1 MDEMEENSMIINMNY
16 TYRGSKNTYF
26 KLVKKPNGI
35 DIVTEH
41 GQIVETVA
49 DGCELLS
56 ELECLYGNIYA

>member
-1 MDEMEENSMIINMNY
+1 MEENSMIINMNY

-49 DGCELLS
+49 DGCELL
-56 ELECLYGNIYA
+56 